1 MALSFSRTSL
11 SITQKC
17 FPSKTPTTKST
28 ILNLLSYKPHNL
40 NKFSTISKPNSFS
53 LTITKLSKNPK
64 PKSHLQ
70 PVRSL
75 FTGIVEEMGTVQ
87 SLGDTKDGGFDL
99 KIEAKTVLE
108 GVHLG
113 DSIAVNGTCLT
124 VTDFTNEDFTVG
136 LSPET
141 LRKTSLIELKTG
153 SLVNLERAVQPDTRM
168 GGHFVQGHV
177 DGTGVIVEK
186 EPEGDSLWIKVKAD
200 KGLLKYIVP
209 KGFIAV
215 DGTSL
220 TVVDVMEEEECFNFM
235 LVAYTQQ
242 KVVIPLKEVSQ
253 KVNLEVDILGK
264 YVERLLSS
272 GFVDSFKGN
281 LNKDDSESCSLRDF
295 AAENFTSLRTH
306 LGLLRDL
313 LALLVLGAYLHDN
326 SGFGVEKRSCAS
338 SSLFGKL
345 MELSEIGALPIELVQ
360 CQLRLT
366 ICPDNSSLLQTISIP
381 ELCLVEG
388 GKMSCGLDYGQ
399 PN

>member
-281 LNKDDSESCSLRDF
+281 LNKDDRSGNC
-295 AAENFTSLRTH
+295 ENTNMFSMNFCKILTLFLLLPYLLLSTGKPPI

-345 MELSEIGALPIELVQ
+345 MELSEIGL
-360 CQLRLT
+360 LR
-366 ICPDNSSLLQTISIP
+366 IIMQ
-381 ELCLVEG
+381 LVEG